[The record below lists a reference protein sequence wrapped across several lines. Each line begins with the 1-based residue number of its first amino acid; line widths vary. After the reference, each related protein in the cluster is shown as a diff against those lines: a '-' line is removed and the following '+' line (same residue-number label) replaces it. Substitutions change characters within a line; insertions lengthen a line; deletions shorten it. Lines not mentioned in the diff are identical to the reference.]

1 MKLVKKNC
9 NGDGEIL
16 LFSFEWA
23 FLSLHISPVIQVVY
37 QQINMRD
44 SHQLTRIEE
53 G

>member
-23 FLSLHISPVIQVVY
+23 FLSLHISPVIQVVSSANKY
-37 QQINMRD
+37 
-44 SHQLTRIEE
+44 E
-53 G
+53 GFPPVNKN